1 MSDPAGDPRPRP
13 RYGEYATPEEQ
24 RARIRV
30 PDPAL
35 MDPVPPAAPEQA
47 SVPAPVPA
55 ASAGPAPGRRPGRVW
70 DRVLTWALLGY
81 GLFTVLSSVTALMD
95 YGAFAA
101 TFLEILGVDAELA
114 DPSAG
119 AGWGI
124 GAAVVLALGWVL
136 TAVLSWFSLRAGRIS
151 FWIPLVGGMV
161 FNFASGMLLL
171 VPIMSDPAVWD
182 ALIATAG

>member
-1 MSDPAGDPRPRP
+1 MSDSADDHRPRP

-35 MDPVPPAAPEQA
+35 MDPVPHVAAEPASAP
-47 SVPAPVPA
+47 SPAPVAEA
-55 ASAGPAPGRRPGRVW
+55 AGGQRRGRLW
-70 DRVLTWALLGY
+70 DRLLTWALLGY
-81 GLFTVLSSVTALMD
+81 GFITVLSSVTALMD

-119 AGWGI
+119 TGWGI
-124 GAAVVLALGWVL
+124 GAAVVLALGWIL

-151 FWIPLVGGMV
+151 FWIPLVGGAV
-161 FNFASGMLLL
+161 FNMASGMLML
-171 VPIMSDPAVWD
+171 VPIMSDPTVWD